1 MNGLVPYQMPWNVGE
16 DDAAA
21 VKAALARRSTSP
33 MSQFNPARMAQ
44 TFGGQFG
51 NPFAAQAPSPVATVP
66 PHVAQ
71 ACGAPHLTGQSI
83 EALFQHLENAR
94 FNVALPQRGPFDPSG
109 YYNSLPQKAATE
121 TLPLSPAVAI
131 AAGATSS
138 LSAVVQKPFQ
148 GTKLILTG
156 DLGSFQITSITAAGQ
171 TVTAASGE
179 IPASVYENV
188 DSWPNIG
195 FPALTAG
202 ASIVIAV
209 RNASGVAAN
218 LFGSIRGHTGEG

>member
-1 MNGLVPYQMPWNVGE
+1 MNGLSRYQFPWNVGE
-16 DDAAA
+16 DD
-21 VKAALARRSTSP
+21 VKAMLAHPSVS
-33 MSQFNPARMAQ
+33 
-44 TFGGQFG
+44 
-51 NPFAAQAPSPVATVP
+51 PSPRLYETARLAPALSMLGAQHFAQPAAPPVVP
-66 PHVAQ
+66 AHVANQ
-71 ACGAPHLTGQSI
+71 CGAPHLAGAPF
-83 EALFQHLENAR
+83 EALFQHLANAR
-94 FNVALPQRGPFDPSG
+94 FNVALPQRVPFDPSG
-109 YYNSLPQKAATE
+109 FYNSVPAKAATE
-121 TLPLSPAVAI
+121 TLPLTAATAI
-131 AAGATSS
+131 AAGATGS

-209 RNASGVAAN
+209 RNASNNAAN
-218 LFGSIRGHTGEG
+218 LFGSIRGHTGEV